1 MGERIMNRSVTQ
13 SSNEECF
20 NQDQLR
26 RMLDGEFGQAD
37 SASEVL
43 HIENCRSCRERL
55 EALSGELDDWQQAS
69 ELRITH
75 AHETEHRDRA
85 EDWTDA
91 LSKKLLEPAR
101 HPEMLG
107 RIGRYDIER
116 MLGAGGMGIVF
127 RGFDSELQR
136 VVAIKALAPS
146 LAFHGAARHRFAK
159 EARAAA
165 AVIHDDVVPIYD
177 VQTQRDIPFLVMR
190 FIPGE
195 SLQARIDREGP
206 LELKQILRI
215 GKQLMA
221 GLAAAHAQGLIHRD
235 VKPANVLIEEGIDRA
250 LLTDFGLAQSIEEAQ
265 VTASGAIPGT
275 PSYMSPEQS
284 RGEKLTASSDIY
296 SAGSVLYAM
305 CTGRPPFRADSPWQ
319 ILKLIAEADPK
330 PIRELNADIP
340 QWLANIIDKT
350 MAKRPE
356 DRFSS
361 ASDVANLLEKCLAH
375 VQQPLNFELPTE
387 VITLGRK
394 SSASTKRYSTGVVRA
409 MLIGIGSLCVFAAL
423 WGTLSRSSTIPGA
436 KVIEPSALASRDGQ
450 LSVHNT
456 APGTSTG
463 TNSQLTNSQRVG
475 RNFASPALQPEDPIF
490 EQLSRPIDINI
501 MNAAFSEAIATVL
514 GDIPFELS
522 LTASE
527 LETRR
532 ANGLE
537 PIEEVRVTCRGGG
550 TRQQILQR
558 ILQAESLGYIVHP
571 SRIELASQEACIA
584 RPSVRAYNL
593 SYITDEETE
602 ALALV
607 ESLRTMLRM
616 EDGSSP
622 DLNLHGAVLLVR
634 GTEQIHERLI
644 VLLAAWKENPANSN
658 IPASIGDGIE
668 RR

>member
-1 MGERIMNRSVTQ
+1 MNRSVTQ

-26 RMLDGEFGQAD
+26 RMLEGEFGQAD

-43 HIENCRSCRERL
+43 HIENCLACRERL
-55 EALSGELDDWQQAS
+55 EALSGEFDDWQQAS
-69 ELRITH
+69 ELRTTH
-75 AHETEHRDRA
+75 AHDTEHRDRA

-375 VQQPLNFELPTE
+375 VQQPLNVELPTE
-387 VITLGRK
+387 VMALGRK
-394 SSASTKRYSTGVVRA
+394 SSASTKLHSTGVVRA
-409 MLIGIGSLCVFAAL
+409 MLIAIGSLCVFAAL
-423 WGTLSRSSTIPGA
+423 WGTLSRSSTTPGA
-436 KVIEPSALASRDGQ
+436 KVVGPSALASRDGQ

-456 APGTSTG
+456 APAPSRG
-463 TNSQLTNSQRVG
+463 TNSQLVG

-490 EQLSRPIDINI
+490 EQLSTPIDINI

-537 PIEEVRVTCRGGG
+537 PIEEIRVTYRGGG
-550 TRQQILQR
+550 TRQQILQQ

-571 SRIELASQEACIA
+571 SRIELASQEGCIA

-593 SYITDEETE
+593 SYITDEEAE

-622 DLNLHGAVLLVR
+622 ELNLHGAVLLVR
-634 GTEQIHERLI
+634 GTEPIHERLI
-644 VLLAAWKENPANSN
+644 LLLAAWKENPANSN

>member
-1 MGERIMNRSVTQ
+1 MGERIMNRSVAQ

-26 RMLDGEFGQAD
+26 RMLEGEFGQAD

-69 ELRITH
+69 ELRTTH
-75 AHETEHRDRA
+75 AHDTEHRDRA

-375 VQQPLNFELPTE
+375 VQQPLNVELPTE
-387 VITLGRK
+387 VIMLGVSPPHRR
-394 SSASTKRYSTGVVRA
+394 S
-409 MLIGIGSLCVFAAL
+409 
-423 WGTLSRSSTIPGA
+423 GTAR
-436 KVIEPSALASRDGQ
+436 E
-450 LSVHNT
+450 LSV
-456 APGTSTG
+456 
-463 TNSQLTNSQRVG
+463 R
-475 RNFASPALQPEDPIF
+475 
-490 EQLSRPIDINI
+490 
-501 MNAAFSEAIATVL
+501 
-514 GDIPFELS
+514 
-522 LTASE
+522 
-527 LETRR
+527 
-532 ANGLE
+532 
-537 PIEEVRVTCRGGG
+537 C
-550 TRQQILQR
+550 
-558 ILQAESLGYIVHP
+558 
-571 SRIELASQEACIA
+571 
-584 RPSVRAYNL
+584 
-593 SYITDEETE
+593 
-602 ALALV
+602 
-607 ESLRTMLRM
+607 
-616 EDGSSP
+616 
-622 DLNLHGAVLLVR
+622 
-634 GTEQIHERLI
+634 
-644 VLLAAWKENPANSN
+644 
-658 IPASIGDGIE
+658 
-668 RR
+668 